1 MKRRITVIAVVVFLT
16 GCASSGVVP
25 MGQDTFMISKQSATG
40 FSSAGAVKADI
51 YREGSAYCASQ
62 GKEFQPVNDHGVDGV
77 PGRAFASAEVQFRC
91 LNKGDAE
98 LSRPTMKP
106 IANIRIENDIR
117 EKKDIHVQD
126 SGDMYTELK
135 KLKDLLDTGV
145 ITQTEFETQKK
156 KIMDK

>member
-1 MKRRITVIAVVVFLT
+1 MKKIIFSVVVLLT

-25 MGQDTFMISKQSATG
+25 MGQDTFMISKQSSTG
-40 FSSAGAVKADI
+40 FHSASSVKADI
-51 YREGSAYCASQ
+51 YKEGSEYCASQ

-77 PGRAFASAEVQFRC
+77 PGRSFASAEVQFRC
-91 LNKGDAE
+91 LSKGDAE

-117 EKKDIHVQD
+117 EKKDTRVQG

-135 KLKDLLDTGV
+135 KLKDLLDTGI
-145 ITQTEFETQKK
+145 ITQAEFDAQKK
-156 KIMDK
+156 KVLDK